1 MSKNSALK
9 IIPLGGLNEIGKNLT
24 VFECEDDIIIV
35 DCGISF
41 PFDNMPGVDLVIP
54 DMTYLLRNKEKIRAV
69 IITHAHEDHIGAVG
83 YLLRQI
89 DVPIYGAR
97 LTLGLLEYRL
107 KEMDLLKSSKLVQV
121 NETTILT
128 IGNFK
133 VEFIS
138 VNHSIPDAF
147 AVVITSP
154 SGIIVHTGDFKI
166 DYNPVNENVT
176 NLNKF
181 SEVGNRNVLLMLSD
195 STNAIK
201 EGHSMSEQS
210 VGESLDSFIRNAKSR
225 ILVASFASNIH
236 RIQQVI
242 TLAEKY
248 KRKVAIFGF
257 NMRNNIKKAIELGY
271 ISVKQNTLI
280 DENEIKNYK
289 DKEIVFIVTG
299 SQGEDNSALSRIAF
313 KKHPKISIEKD
324 DLVIISA
331 SVIPGNEKYLL
342 IVINQLFK
350 NGAKVIYQGLDEVH
364 ASGHAYKQELQ
375 LLLSLVRPKYYMPI
389 HGEYMHLKANA
400 DIAMEM
406 GIKEDRIFILENG
419 DVMRIENKKVYIDE
433 KVEAGISLIDG
444 LGMGAMADDVIRDRI
459 FMGQGGI
466 INIIAVV
473 DKTSKKLK
481 SEPVIKTNGFVYED
495 EYKNVINIIE
505 KLINIEF
512 EKYQSSNM
520 KVNELQNSIRKR
532 LKSYLYLETRRSP
545 MIIPTII
552 EI

>member
-1 MSKNSALK
+1 
-9 IIPLGGLNEIGKNLT
+9 
-24 VFECEDDIIIV
+24 
-35 DCGISF
+35 
-41 PFDNMPGVDLVIP
+41 
-54 DMTYLLRNKEKIRAV
+54 
-69 IITHAHEDHIGAVG
+69 
-83 YLLRQI
+83 
-89 DVPIYGAR
+89 
-97 LTLGLLEYRL
+97 
-107 KEMDLLKSSKLVQV
+107 
-121 NETTILT
+121 
-128 IGNFK
+128 
-133 VEFIS
+133 
-138 VNHSIPDAF
+138 
-147 AVVITSP
+147 
-154 SGIIVHTGDFKI
+154 
-166 DYNPVNENVT
+166 
-176 NLNKF
+176 
-181 SEVGNRNVLLMLSD
+181 
-195 STNAIK
+195 
-201 EGHSMSEQS
+201 MSEQS

-271 ISVKQNTLI
+271 ISAKQNTLI

-289 DKEIVFIVTG
+289 DKEIVFVVTG
-299 SQGEDNSALSRIAF
+299 SQGEDNSALSKIAF

-331 SVIPGNEKYLL
+331 SVIPGNEKYLFL
-342 IVINQLFK
+342 VINQLFK
-350 NGAKVIYQGLDEVH
+350 NGAKVIYQSLDEVH

-419 DVMRIENKKVYIDE
+419 DVMRIENKKVFIDE

-444 LGMGAMADDVIRDRI
+444 LGMGAMADDVLRDRI
-459 FMGQGGI
+459 FMAQGGI

-481 SEPVIKTNGFVYED
+481 SEPVIKTYGFVYED

-512 EKYQSSNM
+512 EKYQSSSM
-520 KVNELQNSIRKR
+520 KVNELQNTIRKR